1 MTRATQTTKNSAA
14 GPDKIHNGMLKH
26 LPPEGLDSL
35 LALCNKTWPEGY
47 FPEKSL
53 ASTLIPLSKHEKNAL
68 NLSNFRI
75 IALTSVVCKVIEKMV
90 NIRLLDFLD

>member
-26 LPPEGLDSL
+26 LQPVGSVSI
-35 LALCNKTWPEGY
+35 LALCKKTWPEGY

-75 IALTSVVCKVIEKMV
+75 IALTSVVCKVTERMV
-90 NIRLLDFLD
+90 SVRLLDIF